1 MINLYTSPPQPPPK
15 KSELGYPLGTVRNE
29 TLEVEFNMGSIPKFY
44 IA

>member
-1 MINLYTSPPQPPPK
+1 MINLSTPPQPPQ